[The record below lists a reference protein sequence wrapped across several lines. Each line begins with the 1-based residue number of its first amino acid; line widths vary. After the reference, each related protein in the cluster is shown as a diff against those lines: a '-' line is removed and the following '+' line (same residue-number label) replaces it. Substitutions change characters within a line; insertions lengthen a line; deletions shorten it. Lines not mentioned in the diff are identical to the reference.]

1 MKGNPVD
8 TRTSEILCQVAF
20 KAAIDLSP
28 PFSASDDE
36 RIAEFE
42 KLFSYLT
49 DSLFSAV
56 RAASPSTSPPAAR
69 AATIDTVTEAVIEQF
84 PNSTVE
90 PTPTVEVI
98 TTRNGGQQGPLPQW
112 FIEAAATK
120 GVTKVFDN
128 RGRLSQN
135 PKLPWFKSP
144 DDQGAIPFW
153 PPR

>member
-1 MKGNPVD
+1 MD

-20 KAAIDLSP
+20 KAAVDLSP
-28 PFSASDDE
+28 PFSSTDDQ
-36 RIAEFE
+36 RVAEFE
-42 KLFSYLT
+42 QLFSYLT

-56 RAASPSTSPPAAR
+56 RAATSPSSPPPAAR
-69 AATIDTVTEAVIEQF
+69 AATIDTVTDQVMEQF

-90 PTPTVEVI
+90 APATVEVI

-112 FIEAAATK
+112 FIEAAAQR

-144 DDQGAIPFW
+144 DDQGAVPFW